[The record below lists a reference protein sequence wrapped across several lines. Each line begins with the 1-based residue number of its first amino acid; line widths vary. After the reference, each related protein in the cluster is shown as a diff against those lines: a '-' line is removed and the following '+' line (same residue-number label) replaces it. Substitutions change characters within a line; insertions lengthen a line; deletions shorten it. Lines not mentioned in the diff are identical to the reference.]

1 MFLIRSATDNPYFN
15 IATEEYLLKNF
26 KEDIL
31 FLYIN
36 KPSIIV
42 GKHQNTFAEINL
54 KHVLDNNI
62 PVIRRLSGG
71 GTVYH
76 DKGNLNFTFIKN
88 GQKGKLIDF
97 KGFTKP
103 IIDFLKQYGADAY
116 LGEKN
121 EIRIGKY
128 KISGNA
134 EHIYK
139 DRVLHHGTLLFNSDL
154 TKLNDAIKVQPD
166 KYQGKAVQSNRTII
180 DNIVNILPQT
190 KQSISQFSND
200 IADYIKHQNSSTT
213 EYFLSEKERQI
224 VTSLI
229 EEKYSTWNWNY
240 GYSPSY
246 SIKGEITLD
255 ETNSNVILHIEKGV
269 ISNIETEQKTS
280 TFEKTKRLIGKEH
293 NYFKLRET
301 LLNDIFPDINEA
313 QINQITLG
321 LF

>member
-166 KYQGKAVQSNRTII
+166 KYRGKAVQSNRTII

-255 ETNSNVILHIEKGV
+255 ETNSNVILHIKKGV